1 MRQARRPRSDAP
13 GRLDGRRALAFLPT
27 PATLVPVD
35 DVRTNELPY
44 WVGLHRISRLGAAR
58 FALLEAA
65 FDSMEEAWLAGAEEL
80 VAAGLDTRTAEE
92 VVRRRPEIDVRAE
105 CERLTEAG
113 VRALHR
119 PHPAYPARLREID
132 DAPPVIYIRGSWE
145 PQDEWSVSVVG
156 TRRATAYGREAAD
169 ELARGLAVHGVT
181 VVSGLARGV
190 DTIAHRAALDA
201 GGRTVAVLANGLDTI
216 YPPENR
222 GLAAEIAERGALITD
237 YPLGTKPR
245 AEFFPRRNRIMSGL
259 SLGTLIVEGDVKS
272 GAMITARLAGEQ
284 NREVFAVPGSIFS
297 PQSRGPLSLLRDG
310 ATPVTGVE
318 DVLEALNLTMIG
330 AQMDFGRAAPATT
343 PAEQSLMDELT
354 REPRHID
361 EVAREA
367 GLAAAEVSAT
377 LALLELKGLVRDVG
391 GMHYVRVRE
400 LPAQYDPVT
409 GAEPAAEQAEE
420 SESR

>member
-1 MRQARRPRSDAP
+1 MSHE
-13 GRLDGRRALAFLPT
+13 
-27 PATLVPVD
+27 
-35 DVRTNELPY
+35 RTNELPY

-58 FALLEAA
+58 FAILEAA
-65 FDSMEEAWLAGAEEL
+65 FDSMEAAWHAGLDDL
-80 VAAGLDTRTAEE
+80 VAAGLDARTAGE
-92 VVRRRPEIDVRAE
+92 VVRRRADIDVRGE

-132 DAPPVIYIRGSWE
+132 DAPPVIYVRGSWE
-145 PQDEWSVSVVG
+145 QQDDWSVSVVG
-156 TRRATAYGREAAD
+156 TRRATAYGRQVAD

-190 DTIAHRAALDA
+190 DTIAHRTALDA
-201 GGRTVAVLANGLDTI
+201 GGRTVAVLANGLDTT

-222 GLAAEIAERGALITD
+222 GLAAEVAEHGALITD

-330 AQMDFGRAAPATT
+330 AQMDFGRAAPPTT
-343 PAEQSLMDELT
+343 PAEQSLMDALT
-354 REPRHID
+354 REPKHID
-361 EVAREA
+361 EIVRGA
-367 GLAAAEVSAT
+367 GLAAAEASAT

-400 LPAQYDPVT
+400 QPGRYDLNA
-409 GAEPAAEQAEE
+409 GAENTPRPAGERTTEE
-420 SESR
+420 SESP